1 MVVALVSL
9 AFFVG
14 GLLGSIVMALAC
26 AAHDR
31 EEFRRVDAGERARRP
46 IVDRPYIEVELARRQ
61 RLRSPVGWVGGS
73 SSVAS

>member
-1 MVVALVSL
+1 MVVALVGL

-14 GLLGSIVMALAC
+14 GLLGSIAMSLAC

-31 EEFRRVDAGERARRP
+31 EEFLRVDTGRARRP
-46 IVDRPYIEVELARRQ
+46 VVDRRYIEVELARRQ
-61 RLRSPVGWVGGS
+61 RLRSPAGWVGGS